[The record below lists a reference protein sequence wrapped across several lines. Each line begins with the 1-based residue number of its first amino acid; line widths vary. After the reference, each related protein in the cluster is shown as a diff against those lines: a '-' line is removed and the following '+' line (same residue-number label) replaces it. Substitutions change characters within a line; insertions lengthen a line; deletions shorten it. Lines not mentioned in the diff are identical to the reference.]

1 MTDKTNNSLT
11 PVATQPGRLPVNQ
24 PGPSPVRVKLRRV
37 NANLAQVSVQQNE
50 DMRRISAWV
59 AIAAVPTAIAGIYGM
74 NFDHMPEL
82 RWQFGYPAVLA
93 LMAVICLAL
102 YRGFKRNHWL

>member
-37 NANLAQVSVQQNE
+37 NANLARPYQNQTASLAGSRLYLLRLDE
-50 DMRRISAWV
+50 WFFKADARL
-59 AIAAVPTAIAGIYGM
+59 VPRQNDG
-74 NFDHMPEL
+74 
-82 RWQFGYPAVLA
+82 A
-93 LMAVICLAL
+93 LHD
-102 YRGFKRNHWL
+102 R